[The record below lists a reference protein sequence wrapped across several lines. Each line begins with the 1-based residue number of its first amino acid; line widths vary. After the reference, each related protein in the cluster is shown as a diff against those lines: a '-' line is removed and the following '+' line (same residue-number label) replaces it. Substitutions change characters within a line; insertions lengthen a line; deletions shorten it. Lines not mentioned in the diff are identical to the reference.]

1 MKIIVVQMSLAERDS
16 HIIRIEQQI
25 EAKRKLL
32 LEKQKK
38 MNVLAKQNAFLVGVR
53 DDYNRYHQYV
63 VKQKQDQINAMESL
77 HQYLADLANSTDMTV
92 NNIKDA
98 SIEQDKILKVMR
110 KIKGE
115 LDELV
120 NEPK

>member
-1 MKIIVVQMSLAERDS
+1 MKMIVVQMSLAERDS
-16 HIIRIEQQI
+16 HIVRIEEQI

-38 MNVLAKQNAFLVGVR
+38 MNILAKQNAFLVGVR
-53 DDYNRYHQYV
+53 DDYNRYHQYI
-63 VKQKQDQINAMESL
+63 VKQKQEQLNAMESL
-77 HQYLADLANSTDMTV
+77 HQYLSDLTNSTDMTV

-120 NEPK
+120 NETK

>member
-1 MKIIVVQMSLAERDS
+1 MKMIVVQMSLAERDS
-16 HIIRIEQQI
+16 HIVRIEEQI

-38 MNVLAKQNAFLVGVR
+38 MNVLAKQNTFLVGVR
-53 DDYNRYHQYV
+53 DDYNRYHQYI
-63 VKQKQDQINAMESL
+63 VKQKQEQMRAMESL

-98 SIEQDKILKVMR
+98 AIEQEKVLKEMR
-110 KIKGE
+110 KIKGD
-115 LDELV
+115 LDELIA
-120 NEPK
+120 P